1 MERGT
6 HTLFTWQALTQAKA
20 AAGLTT
26 QQWRD
31 LGDRQKNLWRRRLLS
46 RCGHGGA
53 DPDPPFEFGSADLR
67 NVFQLEAIAE
77 FFLNFRDPWLPRD
90 IVERVG
96 NVPRGPLR
104 LPLTPLHGF
113 WIFDGKL
120 VLVETLSAELS
131 LRDAEDV
138 ALYIKVFEKMWERA
152 THGEKVAEHINTAV
166 QDLAPHRA

>member
-1 MERGT
+1 VPTNTPSILPDRHHPRSAT
-6 HTLFTWQALTQAKA
+6 RSSDCTLH
-20 AAGLTT
+20 GL
-26 QQWRD
+26 D
-31 LGDRQKNLWRRRLLS
+31 NVEL
-46 RCGHGGA
+46 A
-53 DPDPPFEFGSADLR
+53 VIPFST
-67 NVFQLEAIAE
+67 
-77 FFLNFRDPWLPRD
+77 
-90 IVERVG
+90 
-96 NVPRGPLR
+96 R